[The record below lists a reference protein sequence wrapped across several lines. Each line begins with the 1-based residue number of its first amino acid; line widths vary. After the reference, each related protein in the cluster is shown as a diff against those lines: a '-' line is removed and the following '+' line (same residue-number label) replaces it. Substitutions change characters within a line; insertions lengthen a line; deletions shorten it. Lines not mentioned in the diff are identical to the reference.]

1 MDFNQL
7 IRGGGSDYPVAKET
21 MSLSNRK
28 RTFKETIQD
37 QIAYHKAKVAELEA
51 VNESLTPEIEKF
63 VEAIQK
69 LGQSMW
75 KNPLDDKD
83 WDNIPDKE
91 TEMLRMND
99 EDSVDMDEVSKNEES
114 DIDDDADK
122 EPDSELGEDD
132 DIEEVEDSTDD
143 DD

>member
-1 MDFNQL
+1 
-7 IRGGGSDYPVAKET
+7 
-21 MSLSNRK
+21 
-28 RTFKETIQD
+28 
-37 QIAYHKAKVAELEA
+37 
-51 VNESLTPEIEKF
+51 
-63 VEAIQK
+63 
-69 LGQSMW
+69 MW